1 MARKAITKVR
11 GSELSNLEDKEA
23 IITVLLKRMCTFEE
37 AVDFLLSAIPET
49 IQDDILGELTV
60 WDNRVAEMRRIR
72 EEKMLAHR
80 GEKIN
85 RMKRR

>member
-1 MARKAITKVR
+1 MARKAITRVR